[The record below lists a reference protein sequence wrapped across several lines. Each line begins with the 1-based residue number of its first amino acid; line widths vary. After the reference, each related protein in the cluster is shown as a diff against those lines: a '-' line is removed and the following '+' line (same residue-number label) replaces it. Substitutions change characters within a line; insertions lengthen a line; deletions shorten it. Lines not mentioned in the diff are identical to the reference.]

1 MNLHQLVTGL
11 NVLGVET
18 VHYRDSVGRI
28 LVEDVMARDP
38 LPPFPASTK
47 DGYAVIAADGPG
59 VKNML
64 GEATTRCNP
73 GMMTLTPG
81 IFVR

>member
-1 MNLHQLVTGL
+1 M

-18 VHYRDSVGRI
+18 VHYRDSVSRI

-47 DGYAVIAADGPG
+47 DGYAVIAADGPW
-59 VKNML
+59 VKNVL
-64 GEATTRCNP
+64 GEATAECNP